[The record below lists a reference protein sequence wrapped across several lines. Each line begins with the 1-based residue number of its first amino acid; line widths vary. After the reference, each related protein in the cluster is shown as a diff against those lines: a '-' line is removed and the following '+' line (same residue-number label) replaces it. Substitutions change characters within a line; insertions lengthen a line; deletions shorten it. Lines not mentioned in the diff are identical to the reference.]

1 MVQLLDRFVES
12 VLAAAKWLALPVVVL
27 LFLQWP
33 LRSIFGVY
41 SREANDLGQ
50 WLFALYV
57 AASITAAT
65 RAKTHLAAD
74 TIARRY
80 SETSRKWLAR
90 AGALLG
96 LIPWSIFVIV
106 TGWNIALNSARGLER
121 FPDTKG
127 LGLEFRLEAVEK
139 KGEMIPLR
147 AVAGE
152 TIPFTAF
159 EMSLADL
166 KPLPPGDLRFGHG
179 EPTPPPP
186 PRKVGVPF
194 LTGHF
199 QDDPGIFV
207 LQFGPVKPGFVI
219 KAGIKTNWVTAGP

>member
-1 MVQLLDRFVES
+1 MVQLLDRFVET
-12 VLAAAKWLALPVVVL
+12 VLAAAKWLALPVVTL

-33 LRSIFGVY
+33 LRSVFGHY

-96 LIPWSIFVIV
+96 LIPWSILVIV
-106 TGWNIALNSARGLER
+106 TSWQTVLNATRGLER
-121 FPDTKG
+121 FPDTFNPG
-127 LGLEFRLEAVEK
+127 YF
-139 KGEMIPLR
+139 MIKIALLL
-147 AVAGE
+147 
-152 TIPFTAF
+152 
-159 EMSLADL
+159 LAL
-166 KPLPPGDLRFGHG
+166 LMLIEGVIELSR
-179 EPTPPPP
+179 
-186 PRKVGVPF
+186 PRMAQRP
-194 LTGHF
+194 
-199 QDDPGIFV
+199 
-207 LQFGPVKPGFVI
+207 
-219 KAGIKTNWVTAGP
+219 